1 MASRRPAKPVN
12 PHNLGDRG
20 LRLYAAIADGKT
32 LTEPEIV
39 NLVEAC
45 RIADRLE
52 QLNALITG
60 DEDAWLRLKFPRFDE
75 DPIEVLIN
83 DPMKEAR
90 MHAAALRSLL
100 APFEVTKAE
109 PTAGEVP
116 SNVANI
122 KDGLSKPAP
131 RRPATRSKRPAV

>member
-1 MASRRPAKPVN
+1 MAASRSN
-12 PHNLGDRG
+12 PHALEPRG
-20 LRLYAAIADGKT
+20 LRLYRSIAEGKK
-32 LTEPEIV
+32 LTEPEIA

-52 QLNALITG
+52 RLNGLISG
-60 DEDAWLRLKFPRFDE
+60 DADSWMYIKESRADDGE
-75 DPIEVLIN
+75 IQVIIN

-100 APFEVTKAE
+100 APFEVAKAE
-109 PTAGEVP
+109 QPAGEVP

-122 KDGLSKPAP
+122 KDGITKPT
-131 RRPATRSKRPAV
+131 RRTSTRSKRSAV